1 MSFRG
6 QVIKRE
12 KINTPLGPG
21 ELVTTEYP
29 TPKRRKVIWWMGEGK
44 IAELGELITYYMAE
58 PRESDFEEIT
68 WKPYFFEVKLKDI
81 ADPSEGIEM
90 LTGEEGDLDFE
101 FDELEEAEEFISLI
115 KCKVITYGTI
125 EIDSRA
131 EFERWAS
138 ILKVGEE
145 KETK

>member
-6 QVIKRE
+6 QVTKRE

-29 TPKRRKVIWWMGEGK
+29 TPKRRKVIWWMGESK
-44 IAELGELITYYMAE
+44 IAELGELITYYMAK
-58 PRESDFEEIT
+58 PRESDFEEIK
-68 WKPYFFEVKLKDI
+68 WKPYFFEVKLKEI

-90 LTGEEGDLDFE
+90 ITGEEGDLSFE
-101 FDELEEAEEFISLI
+101 FDELEEAEEFIDLI
-115 KCKVITYGTI
+115 KCKGITYGHI

-131 EFERWAS
+131 VFKRWVRALDE
-138 ILKVGEE
+138 I
-145 KETK
+145 KEDQE